1 MNLLFKNISLIR
13 SDAELPEVV
22 DLLILDGKFSE
33 IGRDLSHPKV
43 KQIDSQNLTI
53 FPGFVD
59 LRTHFREPG
68 YEAKETIQTGSR
80 AALQGG
86 YVASVAMP
94 NTNPP
99 CDQQGIVD
107 NILRKAKEVPY
118 NIFPAGTLS
127 KGRNG
132 KELSEMA
139 DLKKAG
145 IVAVTDDDVW
155 VSDSLLMR
163 RAMEYAS
170 MLDLVLMSHCEDTR
184 LRANGVMNE
193 GFNSTKMGL
202 RGIPNV
208 CEEIAIA
215 RDIELAKMTGVHLH
229 IAHLSTA
236 RSVELIKRAKKEGVK
251 ITADVTPHHL
261 MLTDDA
267 IEGYNTN
274 YKISPPLRTHVD
286 REALVK
292 GLLEGVIDCVSTDHA
307 PHTQEDKMSQ
317 FDEAS
322 FGTTGLETAFSVVLT
337 ELYHKRKCP
346 LNRLVQMMSTY
357 PAKIIKV
364 HEKFGEIK
372 VGRDANF
379 TVANLDE
386 SWVVR
391 ADDFASKSK
400 NSCFLKMEL
409 KGKIKMTGCNG
420 SLWRFDHEN

>member
-1 MNLLFKNISLIR
+1 MNLLFKNISLVR
-13 SDAELPEVV
+13 SEAETTEVV
-22 DLLILDGKFSE
+22 DILILDGKFSE
-33 IGRDLSHPKV
+33 IGKDLTHQKA
-43 KQIDSQNLTI
+43 KQIDGKDLTI

-68 YEAKETIQTGSR
+68 FEAKETIQTGSR

-184 LRANGVMNE
+184 LKANGVMNE

-202 RGIPNV
+202 RGIPSV

-236 RSVELIKRAKKEGVK
+236 RSVELIKRAKKEGVRV
-251 ITADVTPHHL
+251 TADVTPHHL

-274 YKISPPLRTHVD
+274 FKISPPLRTEAD
-286 REALVK
+286 REALIK
-292 GLLEGVIDCVSTDHA
+292 GLLEGVIDCISTDHA

-322 FGTTGLETAFSVVLT
+322 FGTTGLETAFSAVLT
-337 ELYHKRKCP
+337 ELYHQRKCP
-346 LNRLVQMMSTY
+346 LNRIVQMMSTH
-357 PAKIIKV
+357 PAKIIKI

-372 VGRDANF
+372 VGREANF
-379 TVANLDE
+379 TVVNLDE

-391 ADDFASKSK
+391 ADEFASKSK
-400 NSCFLKMEL
+400 NSCFIKMKL
-409 KGKIKMTGCNG
+409 KGKVKMTGCSG